1 VSFLGHWDDKNR
13 ARVCWQ
19 TINNAFLKHRDVD
32 GIYMLGS
39 GWRLLRIVSILEQDL
54 EVPVFYSLAAKLWDV
69 QRRLHVRQ
77 PIRGYGRLL
86 EHLP

>member
-1 VSFLGHWDDKNR
+1 MATGMTKNR
-13 ARVCWQ
+13 ECRQ